1 MGKGESRSHSQE
13 FIFYLFIRFLRIFL
27 NCSRISLCKKKKK
40 KIKVLNNANVSLNY
54 LPFFKTCF

>member
-13 FIFYLFIRFLRIFL
+13 FIFYLFTRFLRIFL

-40 KIKVLNNANVSLNY
+40 KLK
-54 LPFFKTCF
+54 F